1 MNGRDILSE
10 VSWKGQGL
18 MDSKS
23 LNDNDFV
30 FDDNLSVDKLLEYIK
45 KNKDKVKESQKAIA
59 KMFDVLDEDEK

>member
-45 KNKDKVKESQKAIA
+45 KTKTK
-59 KMFDVLDEDEK
+59 

>member
-1 MNGRDILSE
+1 
-10 VSWKGQGL
+10 